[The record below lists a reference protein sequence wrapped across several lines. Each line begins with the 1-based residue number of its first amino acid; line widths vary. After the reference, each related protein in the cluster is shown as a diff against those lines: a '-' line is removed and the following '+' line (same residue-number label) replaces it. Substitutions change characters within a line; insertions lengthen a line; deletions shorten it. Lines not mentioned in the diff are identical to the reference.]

1 MSSQEERETFREQ
14 LNSDTC
20 IQPASVFDPVSARIA
35 ELLGYEVG
43 MLPGSVASAVTV
55 GMPDLALMTLTEFAG
70 LARRVTRVGKLS
82 LLVDADH
89 GYGNALNVMRTVEE
103 LENAGVSALTIEDV
117 VLPARFGSYQSPELI
132 SVPEMVG
139 KLRAALRARQD
150 PSLVI
155 VGRTVIVESESF
167 DQTFDQ
173 TLERVRAYVDT
184 GVDALFLVGLT
195 SREQLEEVRR
205 TTDLPLLLG
214 ARHPDFED
222 KDYLASQGVRVI
234 VKGHRP
240 FQEAVKAVYEAL
252 SRQRGGAE
260 AEAGELE
267 GILGRVL
274 REGDYGRMQRDYLGG

>member
-1 MSSQEERETFREQ
+1 MSSQEERETFRKQ
-14 LNSDTC
+14 LNGESC

-43 MLPGSVASAVTV
+43 MLAGSVASAVAV
-55 GMPDLALMTLTEFAG
+55 GTPDLALMTLTEFAE

-103 LENAGVSALTIEDV
+103 LENAGVSALTIEDT
-117 VLPARFGSYQSPELI
+117 VLPAQFGRYQSPELI

-139 KLRAALRARQD
+139 KLKAALRARQD

-155 VGRTVIVESESF
+155 VGRTVIVEYEGF
-167 DQTFDQ
+167 DQAM
-173 TLERVRAYVDT
+173 ERVRAYVDT

-195 SREQLEEVRR
+195 SREQLQQVRR
-205 TTDLPLLLG
+205 TTSIPLLLG
-214 ARHPDFED
+214 ARHPDLED
-222 KDYLASQGVRVI
+222 EDYLASQGVRII

-240 FQEAVKAVYEAL
+240 FQEAVKAVYETL
-252 SRQRGGAE
+252 NLQRGGTPATP
-260 AEAGELE
+260 GDLE
-267 GILGRVL
+267 GILGQVL
-274 REGDYGRMQRDYLGG
+274 RVDGYGRLQMDYLGG

>member
-43 MLPGSVASAVTV
+43 MLAGSVASAVTV

-117 VLPARFGSYQSPELI
+117 VLPARFGNHQSPELI

-155 VGRTVIVESESF
+155 VGRTVLVESEGF
-167 DQTFDQ
+167 DK

-222 KDYLASQGVRVI
+222 KEYLASQGVRVI

-240 FQEAVKAVYEAL
+240 FQEAVKAVYQAL

-274 REGDYGRMQRDYLGG
+274 REDDYGRMQRDYLVG

>member
-1 MSSQEERETFREQ
+1 MSNQEERETFREQ

-43 MLPGSVASAVTV
+43 MLAGSVASAVTV

-103 LENAGVSALTIEDV
+103 LEDAGVSALTIEDV

-155 VGRTVIVESESF
+155 VGRTVIVDSESF
-167 DQTFDQ
+167 DK

-222 KDYLASQGVRVI
+222 KEYLASQGVRVI

-240 FQEAVKAVYEAL
+240 FQEAVKAVYQAL

-274 REGDYGRMQRDYLGG
+274 REDDYGRMQRDYLVG